1 LGEHGT
7 DRSAMILIILLLVNY
22 IYFINKKLEKINSDY
37 LKIFTIIFTIIISL
51 KALYIVYVVLF
62 FPLIIYV
69 YQRTKSVNLFINKNL
84 FLCFLLFCFVIL
96 TNFLNTGCLLF
107 PEKKTCFLNTPWSL
121 PLSTVEYLGIHY
133 ENWAKA
139 GSGAGYA
146 LKNID
151 KLNYISDFNWVQNW
165 VDKYFFNKVSDF
177 LFSLAFM
184 TITFVVLFK
193 SSKSLEIYKRNYKLL
208 FVLLLVI
215 FVVWFSLHP
224 LLRYGGYHLF
234 FLIVFI
240 PTSLFLEKFSKNIK
254 NLDRKI
260 LVIVMITVLVF
271 IGRNANRLIKE
282 YKINSYNPL
291 VNFNYPLNKD
301 SFNMQKRIKEMI
313 DEKKAKEIY
322 KNRYIVF

>member
-1 LGEHGT
+1 
-7 DRSAMILIILLLVNY
+7 M
-22 IYFINKKLEKINSDY
+22 
-37 LKIFTIIFTIIISL
+37 
-51 KALYIVYVVLF
+51 
-62 FPLIIYV
+62 
-69 YQRTKSVNLFINKNL
+69 LFI
-84 FLCFLLFCFVIL
+84 
-96 TNFLNTGCLLF
+96 
-107 PEKKTCFLNTPWSL
+107 
-121 PLSTVEYLGIHY
+121 
-133 ENWAKA
+133 
-139 GSGAGYA
+139 
-146 LKNID
+146 
-151 KLNYISDFNWVQNW
+151 
-165 VDKYFFNKVSDF
+165 
-177 LFSLAFM
+177 
-184 TITFVVLFK
+184 
-193 SSKSLEIYKRNYKLL
+193 LL
-208 FVLLLVI
+208 FVI
-215 FVVWFSLHP
+215 FAIWFSLHP